1 MGTKGTGI
9 MPKNLC
15 QTPSVL
21 FDWHKK
27 LSVLSLWILSGMLL
41 LTHEGQAQDS
51 LRISLSGCSDC
62 SGEME
67 ITAWKAARPYSF
79 MKAPLINGEVRTVLP
94 ESLPDGIGNM
104 SLKGEFGEVNIPWA
118 DKSTDEPI
126 VISMS
131 PVGGYQ
137 VEGAPVS
144 NKLLAMQRKADSLK
158 NAIRELTPLMMSF
171 RGFGALSDTLDKAY
185 QEMITAMDNWYNSQ
199 ELNSLP
205 PLVHHYLQSSRS
217 LVLDPELPPEAQW
230 KAATDAYFTWFNPHD
245 TSLLNTDLY
254 SSRVEEFLS
263 IYAGKDPQ
271 NPASVNEGIDIW
283 LGMLRDSDS
292 LTLVSAKVMESWL
305 RRQSLDESVRY
316 IDQEYLA
323 NLCQA
328 EDDSLLQQRLQ
339 VYERIVVGKKLPDF
353 QWTDD
358 AGKPQSLYGQYGK
371 ETLVVF
377 WATWC
382 SHCADALPHLYA
394 LTEQKPDLTVVAIAL
409 DSNEKAWNDHRK
421 LFPQWKH
428 VRAPGQWDDPLPRM
442 YGIFATPDFFLTD
455 ENKVLKKKTSVIED
469 LWP

>member
-1 MGTKGTGI
+1 MGTKYTGI
-9 MPKNLC
+9 MTNKLY
-15 QTPSVL
+15 
-21 FDWHKK
+21 KK
-27 LSVLSLWILSGMLL
+27 LTVLYFWCLTGLLMLA
-41 LTHEGQAQDS
+41 HNGYAQDS

-79 MKAPLINGEVRTVLP
+79 MKAPLTNGEVRTVLP

-104 SLKGEFGEVNIPWA
+104 SLKVEFGEVNIPWA

-254 SSRVEEFLS
+254 ASRLEEFLS
-263 IYAGKDPQ
+263 IYAGKDPT
-271 NPASVNEGIDIW
+271 NPSAVNEGIDIW

-292 LTLVSAKVMESWL
+292 LTQVSAKVMQSWL

-328 EDDSLLQQRLQ
+328 EDDSLLQQRLE
-339 VYERIVVGKKLPDF
+339 VYERIGIGKKLPDF
-353 QWTDD
+353 QWTDES
-358 AGKPQSLYGQYGK
+358 GKTQSLYAQNGK
-371 ETLVVF
+371 EILVVF

-382 SHCADALPHLYA
+382 SHCAEALPHLYA

-409 DSNEKAWNDHRK
+409 DSDEQAWNDHKK
-421 LFPQWKH
+421 LFPTWHH
-428 VRAPGQWDDPLPRM
+428 VRAPGQWDDPLARM
-442 YGIFATPDFFLTD
+442 YGIFATPQFFLTD
-455 ENKVLKKKTSVIED
+455 KNKVLKKKASEIKD